1 MGAISDPIAD
11 ALNKVQNAS
20 HARHATVEVHASRM
34 VGRVLEVLKQEGF
47 IRSYKEIGE
56 TPATRAV
63 RVYLKYAAK
72 KVPVISQVVR
82 VSKPGRREYR
92 PAAELP
98 RVLRGLGLAV
108 VSTSKGVMSERD
120 AYKQRIGGEVICY
133 VW

>member
-20 HARHATVEVHASRM
+20 RAGHATVEVHASRM
-34 VGRVLEVLKQEGF
+34 IERVLGVLKQEGF
-47 IRSYKEIGE
+47 IRSYKAIGE
-56 TPATRAV
+56 TPATRSIK
-63 RVYLKYAAK
+63 VYLKYAGK
-72 KVPVISQVVR
+72 KIPAISQVVR
-82 VSKPGRREYR
+82 VSKPGQREYR

-108 VSTSKGVMSERD
+108 VSTSKGVMSEKD
-120 AYKQRIGGEVICY
+120 AYRQKIGGEVLCY